1 MVRLTPKDSE
11 GELHIGHAGISISS
25 TFAVAVAAGS
35 QAPTG
40 MSDHERS
47 TVAEI
52 KLPIREGIKSRDS
65 SRSLLFLYGTIII
78 LWEEEV
84 IMLFTSF
91 LADGPGLDIDKL
103 RSSQGCSV
111 AWSRTGRTGR
121 TG

>member
-1 MVRLTPKDSE
+1 LTPKDSE

-52 KLPIREGIKSRDS
+52 NLPIREGIKSRDS
-65 SRSLLFLYGTIII
+65 SRSLLVQYYFY